1 MDTAPKEDMS
11 RQTPRKI
18 VRLFRPHIPLLVVAV
33 LFTSFGAGLQI
44 ALIQMIQPFVD
55 KVVTPQT
62 SGASISEKPE
72 TSPNP
77 SSMNLQNPDLMS
89 EVVDT
94 FAKKS
99 PIAITMQSSGALVSE
114 KPETS
119 QNPSSVN
126 LQNPDLLSEAVET
139 IAKKSPIPIT
149 FPKPRID
156 TKYVRGL
163 VFQIMLLFI
172 LSGMGHGAG
181 IYLSMLFGQRIVLD
195 LRGKIFN
202 HLQELNLSFFEDR
215 KTGGIMSWV
224 TNDVNVFRN
233 FSSSQLNSFFQNAVQ
248 VLGALAVIYYTSW
261 SLTLISILILPLLG
275 YVIHQAGM
283 RMRRASRY
291 VQGKLAD
298 ISAVLQEVISAIQ
311 IIRSF
316 GTEAYEMGRFRTE
329 NEQTYRAE
337 MKKAKISAILTP
349 AIQIVVAIG
358 LLAILL
364 VGIKQVSD
372 GILTW
377 GKLLTFVFLLQVMSD
392 RTMRLGQTYANLQEL
407 YGAGDR
413 LFEFLDEKSGIVE
426 IKNALRLKDVKGDVS
441 FKNVTFCYGG
451 GEIVLSDINLDVP
464 AGKVIALVGPS
475 GAGKTSLVKLIP
487 RFYDPLDG
495 QVLIDSIDIKTVTLE
510 SLRKQLGIVPQETI
524 LFSTSVRDNIAYG
537 KLDATTAEIEAAA
550 IAANADEF
558 IRKLPEG
565 YDTIVGER
573 GSKLSGGQ
581 AQRISIAR
589 AILKN
594 PRILILDEA
603 TSSLDARSEELVQKA
618 LETLMKGRTTFI
630 IAHRLTTIQNADE
643 IVVLKSG
650 SIVQRGTHE
659 ELLAQDGIYRS
670 LYQMQVL
677 S

>member
-1 MDTAPKEDMS
+1 MEEILMAPTLKEDKS
-11 RQTPRKI
+11 KQTPRKI
-18 VRLFRPHIPLLVVAV
+18 VRLFRPHVPLLIVAV
-33 LFTSFGAGLQI
+33 LFTSIGSGLQL
-44 ALIQMIQPFVD
+44 ALYTMIQPFFD
-55 KVVTPQT
+55 KVVTQSANT
-62 SGASISEKPE
+62 EAVAEKSDSSQP
-72 TSPNP
+72 S
-77 SSMNLQNPDLMS
+77 SSMNLQNPD
-89 EVVDT
+89 V
-94 FAKKS
+94 
-99 PIAITMQSSGALVSE
+99 
-114 KPETS
+114 
-119 QNPSSVN
+119 
-126 LQNPDLLSEAVET
+126 LSEFET
-139 IAKKSPIPIT
+139 IVKKAPIQI
-149 FPKPRID
+149 PKPKID
-156 TKYVRGL
+156 TKNLRGL
-163 VFQIMLLFI
+163 ILQVMLLFV
-172 LSGMGHGAG
+172 LSGLAHVPGM
-181 IYLSMLFGQRIVLD
+181 YLSTLFGQRIVLD

-215 KTGGIMSWV
+215 KTGEMMSWI

-233 FSSSQLNSFFQNAVQ
+233 FTSNQLSSFFQNAVQ
-248 VLGALAVIYYTSW
+248 VVGALAVIYYTSW
-261 SLTLISILILPLLG
+261 TLTIISILILPLLG
-275 YVIHQAGM
+275 YLIHQAGV
-283 RMRRASRY
+283 RMRKASRY

-298 ISAVLQEVISAIQ
+298 ISAILQEVISAIQ

-316 GTEAYEMGRFRTE
+316 GTETYEIGRFRNE

-337 MKKAKISAILTP
+337 MKKAKITAVLTP
-349 AIQIVVAIG
+349 SIQVVVAVG

-364 VGIKQVSD
+364 FGINQVSA
-372 GILTW
+372 GAMTL
-377 GKLLTFVFLLQVMSD
+377 GKLLTFVVLLQVMSD

-413 LFEFLDEKSGIVE
+413 LFELLDEKSGIVE
-426 IKNALRLKDVKGDVS
+426 IKSPVRLKETKGEVTFD
-441 FKNVTFCYGG
+441 NVTFSYSS
-451 GEIVLSDINLDVP
+451 GEIVLNNINLGVP

-487 RFYDPLDG
+487 RFYDPIG
-495 QVLIDSIDIKTVTLE
+495 GRVLIDGIDIRTVTLK
-510 SLRKQLGIVPQETI
+510 SLREQLGIVPQETI
-524 LFSTSVRDNIAYG
+524 LFSSSIRDNIAYG
-537 KLDATTAEIEAAA
+537 KLDANNEEIEAAA

-558 IRKLPEG
+558 ISKLPEG

-630 IAHRLTTIQNADE
+630 IAHRLTTIHNADE
-643 IVVLKSG
+643 IIVLKSG
-650 SIVQRGTHE
+650 CIVQRGTHD